1 MQARLSNRH
10 RDTVARIFSQPASG
24 NIEWR
29 EVVSLLEA
37 VGTVTHE
44 RNGKLNVALGPE
56 TVVLPNPHGKDV
68 DLQTVVDLWQLLT
81 QAGVAPDRA
90 PAITDERVRDHGDG
104 RWSEPTWDPGELR
117 VRSSRTRPAHRANVE
132 LVRPSPGAAR
142 RPFPS

>member
-68 DLQTVVDLWQLLT
+68 DLQTVVDLRRLLR
-81 QAGVAPDRA
+81 QAGFAPDRA
-90 PAITDERVRDHGDG
+90 PAITDRRVRDHGDG
-104 RWSEPTWDPGELR
+104 RWSEPT
-117 VRSSRTRPAHRANVE
+117 
-132 LVRPSPGAAR
+132 
-142 RPFPS
+142 